1 MDSTVII
8 PVDHSVAIDVKEGDY
23 FGINVKY
30 AKKAGE
36 VENLPELKTI
46 DSDDDVVSFSLGDQS
61 YSKRISGVQEAT
73 VAKYDTKGRLLAD
86 ILNTA
91 DVAEEVDNY
100 LATINFVRS
109 INGSTGNVEIDLTPY
124 DRKLEEL
131 DNDLEDEVTARTA
144 NDTALQNA
152 INTNTENVDLL
163 NTSVTSLSNSVDTI
177 DGKVDTLET
186 TASNHETRV
195 SNLENNTSVLSNTVS
210 GLSISVNN
218 LSERVTTDEDAIST
232 LSSAVTSN
240 TEEIAEIQ
248 GSITDLVN
256 ETTVDNKIA
265 EAMAGEQVQD
275 TALSNRITTLEAG
288 LDTEKTDRQNADTQ
302 LRADY
307 TAAISTAIG
316 TIQAALANYYAKT
329 EVDQMIN
336 NLQEAIEAINLS
348 NYYTKTESDTKYVT
362 LTDFNA
368 AIANLQQ
375 QITDNIGRVLTSD
388 PGVNNKVWVEQA

>member
-23 FGINVKY
+23 FGINVKH
-30 AKKAGE
+30 AKTADSVK
-36 VENLPELKTI
+36 NLPELKAI
-46 DSDDDVVSFSLGDQS
+46 SSDDDVVSFSLGDQS

-91 DVAEEVDNY
+91 DVAEEVNNY
-100 LATINFVRS
+100 LSSINFVRS
-109 INGSTGNVEIDLTPY
+109 VNGSTGNVEIDLTPY

-131 DNDLEDEVTARTA
+131 DSDLSDEVTARTA
-144 NDTALQNA
+144 NDTALRNA
-152 INTNTENVDLL
+152 IDHNTENVDLL
-163 NTSVTSLSNSVDTI
+163 NTSVTSLSNSVDLI
-177 DGKVDTLET
+177 DGKVNTLEN
-186 TASNHETRV
+186 TASNHETRI

-218 LSERVTTDEDAIST
+218 LSERVTSNEGAIST

-240 TEEIAEIQ
+240 TEEIGELQEA
-248 GSITDLVN
+248 ITDFVDEN
-256 ETTVDNKIA
+256 TVDNKIA

-275 TALSNRITTLEAG
+275 TALSNRITALETG

-316 TIQAALANYYAKT
+316 TIQAALANYYTKA

-336 NLQEAIEAINLS
+336 NLQDAIDAIDLS
-348 NYYTKTESDTKYVT
+348 GYYTKAESDTKYVT

-375 QITDNIGRVLTSD
+375 QITDNIGKVLTAD
-388 PGVNNKVWVEQA
+388 PGTNNKVWVEQA